1 MCVSGN
7 SMLLFPV
14 IFPIIAGL
22 IFLTVKGQKQQQ
34 IYIVSVIFLEALIAI
49 YLCVTKSDSFTFWH
63 MNKNV
68 FILLQ
73 TDKLS
78 QFFVCL
84 MNIIWCFA
92 AVFSQEYMK
101 HEQNTKRFFTF
112 FIMTLGAL
120 NGLAFSGNFFTL
132 YLFYEMM
139 TLLTVPFV
147 IHSGTEEATKAAMKY
162 LGYSIFGAG
171 LALLGAF
178 FLNYY
183 CDSITFTAGGTLN
196 ASLISGNENTLLVI
210 FLIMMVGFGCK
221 AGMWPLHGW
230 LPTAHPVAPSP
241 ASAVLSGIITKG
253 GVLAIIRVAYYLFG
267 AEFLKDT
274 WVQKIMLVLAVF
286 TVFMGSMLAY
296 KERLLKKRLAYSTVS
311 QVSYVLFG
319 LMLFSPL
326 GFCGA
331 LLQIIFHA
339 VAKNILFFTAGA
351 IIYKTGKTFVNE
363 LKGIGKEMPVVM
375 WSFAI
380 ASLSLVGIP
389 PTSGFV
395 SKWFLAQGGLSANYA
410 TLGLLGTSVLM
421 ISALLTAGYLLPIVA
436 DAFFPGRAEEYYHRE
451 SKEPNYLMT
460 APLCILSIFAVVFGM
475 FPNGMINHIMQIS
488 YSIFR

>member
-1 MCVSGN
+1 MCVVGN
-7 SMLLFPV
+7 LVLLFPV
-14 IFPIIAGL
+14 LFPIFAGFV
-22 IFLTVKGQKQQQ
+22 FLMIKGQKQQQ
-34 IYIVSVIFLEALIAI
+34 IYIFSTILLEALFVI
-49 YLCVTKSDSFTFWH
+49 YLCVTESRKLEVWH
-63 MNKNV
+63 MSKNV
-68 FILLQ
+68 FLFLQ
-73 TDKLS
+73 TDGLS
-78 QFFVCL
+78 RFFACL
-84 MNIIWCFA
+84 ISIVWCLA
-92 AVFSQEYMK
+92 GVFSLEYMK
-101 HEQNTKRFFTF
+101 HEQNTKRFFMF
-112 FIMTLGAL
+112 YIMTLGSL
-120 NGLAFSGNFFTL
+120 IGLSFSGNFFTL

-147 IHSGTEEATKAAMKY
+147 IYSGTEEATKAAMKY

-183 CDSITFTAGGTLN
+183 CDSTTFMAGGTLN
-196 ASLISGNENTLLVI
+196 IALIAGNENTLLVI
-210 FLIMMVGFGCK
+210 FLIMMIGFGGK
-221 AGMWPLHGW
+221 AGMLPLHGW

-267 AEFLKDT
+267 AEFLKGT
-274 WVQKIMLVLAVF
+274 WAQKVVLSLAIF

-331 LLQIIFHA
+331 LLQIVFHA
-339 VAKNILFFTAGA
+339 IAKNILFFTAGA
-351 IIYKTGKTFVNE
+351 IIYKTGKTYVNE

-375 WSFAI
+375 WCFAI

-395 SKWFLAQGGLSANYA
+395 SKWYLAQGGLDF
-410 TLGLLGTSVLM
+410 GLLGLVGTSILM
-421 ISALLTAGYLLPIVA
+421 VSALLTAGYLLPVVA
-436 DAFFPGRAEEYYHRE
+436 DAFFPGKAQEYYHRE
-451 SKEPNYLMT
+451 KKEPCFLMT
-460 APLCILSIFAVVFGM
+460 VPLSILSGLAILFGM
-475 FPNGMINHIMQIS
+475 FPNGMISKIINIS
-488 YSIFR
+488 NEIFFMI